1 MLAEILA
8 YNKSA
13 LCRSASPALSFVLY
27 FNVIIKALIT
37 FSNCIMLR
45 VKCKHVIFLLFCFQ
59 QALPSAKR
67 NVDTQTHKTFQT
79 PWKVILIIKKC
90 LHFTSVM
97 GLE

>member
-27 FNVIIKALIT
+27 FNVIIKALIN
-37 FSNCIMLR
+37 FSNCIMLS
-45 VKCKHVIFLLFCFQ
+45 VKCKHVSIT
-59 QALPSAKR
+59 SAKR

-79 PWKVILIIKKC
+79 PWKGILIIKKNASIL
-90 LHFTSVM
+90 LHLYL
-97 GLE
+97 G

>member
-27 FNVIIKALIT
+27 FNVIIKALIN

-45 VKCKHVIFLLFCFQ
+45 LKCKHVSITLSKEKCRHTNTQ
-59 QALPSAKR
+59 NIS
-67 NVDTQTHKTFQT
+67 DT
-79 PWKVILIIKKC
+79 
-90 LHFTSVM
+90 
-97 GLE
+97 LEGYFNN